1 MEPSLAVKSSRVVL
15 HLCSILCDCVVVS
28 LIASA
33 RLNIRDSYLPFK
45 RELLFLLSRLEARD
59 IHLYI
64 NGVFS
69 LSSSLPKEL
78 LKSVILEQK
87 SCHRPSDQLCQP
99 CLQEVIS
106 IGLVIVGVPSEMEG
120 EGRAI
125 RPSLESPDAPCS
137 CLYAVLP

>member
-1 MEPSLAVKSSRVVL
+1 MEPSPAVKSSRVGL

-45 RELLFLLSRLEARD
+45 RGLLFLLSRLEARD

-64 NGVFS
+64 NVFS

-78 LKSVILEQK
+78 LKRVILEQN
-87 SCHRPSDQLCQP
+87 SCHRPLDQLCQP

-125 RPSLESPDAPCS
+125 RPSLESSDAPCS
-137 CLYAVLP
+137 GLYAVLP